1 MPWLSPPPWPKTRGE
16 RSTKRN
22 TAPGSSSKR
31 RGRPSWTNT
40 RSRPHGRLSDAIRSI
55 DASDTRIR
63 AEADDLNAEY
73 RMDERM
79 NLSGLGLDHPVIILG
94 KAGLWDGTRTIASIV
109 AFDNIGDI
117 IADSPWNG
125 MEYETWGIDE
135 HDDLRYSG
143 VHHDG
148 VNTCTF
154 RELKDAPRADRTI
167 GQDDMRRLLRASRPL
182 GPRIRKV
189 YGMPTPAKKRGNR

>member
-1 MPWLSPPPWPKTRGE
+1 
-16 RSTKRN
+16 
-22 TAPGSSSKR
+22 
-31 RGRPSWTNT
+31 
-40 RSRPHGRLSDAIRSI
+40 
-55 DASDTRIR
+55 
-63 AEADDLNAEY
+63 
-73 RMDERM
+73 MDERM

-94 KAGLWDGTRTIASIV
+94 KAGLWDGTRTVASIV

-148 VNTCTF
+148 VNTCTETAQGKPSPRPANPQGIRHTHA
-154 RELKDAPRADRTI
+154 REKTRESLKENQEYHNSVI
-167 GQDDMRRLLRASRPL
+167 
-182 GPRIRKV
+182 
-189 YGMPTPAKKRGNR
+189 

>member
-1 MPWLSPPPWPKTRGE
+1 MET
-16 RSTKRN
+16 
-22 TAPGSSSKR
+22 SS
-31 RGRPSWTNT
+31 
-40 RSRPHGRLSDAIRSI
+40 
-55 DASDTRIR
+55 
-63 AEADDLNAEY
+63 
-73 RMDERM
+73 
-79 NLSGLGLDHPVIILG
+79 V
-94 KAGLWDGTRTIASIV
+94 V

-189 YGMPTPAKKRGNR
+189 YGMPTPAKKRGNH